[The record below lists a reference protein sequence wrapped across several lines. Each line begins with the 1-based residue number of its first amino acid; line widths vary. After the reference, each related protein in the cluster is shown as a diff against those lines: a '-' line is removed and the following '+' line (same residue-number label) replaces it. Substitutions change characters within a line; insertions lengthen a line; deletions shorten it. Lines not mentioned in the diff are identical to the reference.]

1 MTHFPPALLSG
12 NFVKEWPLK
21 NDAPLSLQPFYNHQ
35 TNDGMIYFIKLNDFL
50 TILLLKGGNI
60 SSPRVI
66 PKTWPWS
73 RDLLWSK
80 ECGEIEMGFLCY
92 DSFSAHSTH
101 MKVTDLL
108 ALSVLLLWS

>member
-1 MTHFPPALLSG
+1 MTHFPPAQLSG

-50 TILLLKGGNI
+50 TTSDIVLA
-60 SSPRVI
+60 RVSTY
-66 PKTWPWS
+66 KKLALVNSS

-92 DSFSAHSTH
+92 DSF
-101 MKVTDLL
+101 
-108 ALSVLLLWS
+108 